1 VAPSVVIWAGAI
13 MNLGV
18 LCSSKSSNLVST
30 RNKSVFMHQDYAKS
44 AFNLVLIHSGI
55 LKKGNKIAAVR

>member
-1 VAPSVVIWAGAI
+1 